1 MRIGKKRGRGYI
13 YMGKEELAAIQVLR
27 YLLKNDKEALLRVMS
42 SIKRAI
48 WEEESKCLADR
59 VIEKA
64 KK

>member
-1 MRIGKKRGRGYI
+1 
-13 YMGKEELAAIQVLR
+13 MGKEELAIHTLK
-27 YLLKNDKEALLRVMS
+27 YLLRNDKDALLRVMT

>member
-1 MRIGKKRGRGYI
+1 MN
-13 YMGKEELAAIQVLR
+13 KEELAIHTLKDLLR
-27 YLLKNDKEALLRVMS
+27 NDKDALLRVMT

-59 VIEKA
+59 VIQRA

>member
-1 MRIGKKRGRGYI
+1 ME
-13 YMGKEELAAIQVLR
+13 KEELAIHTLK
-27 YLLKNDKEALLRVMS
+27 YLLKNDKDALLRVMS

-59 VIEKA
+59 VIQRA

>member
-1 MRIGKKRGRGYI
+1 MFGKKRGRGYI
-13 YMGKEELAAIQVLR
+13 LEKEELAIHTLK
-27 YLLKNDKEALLRVMS
+27 YLLKNDKAALLRVMS

-59 VIEKA
+59 VIQRA

>member
-1 MRIGKKRGRGYI
+1 
-13 YMGKEELAAIQVLR
+13 MGKEELAAIQVLR
-27 YLLKNDKEALLRVMS
+27 YLLKNDKDALLRVMT